1 MDDNTII
8 ELLKSGKQNK
18 AFLKL
23 YKNYP
28 QVEKLILSKGG
39 SKEDA
44 KDVFQEALIIFYE
57 KVCNTKFNLTSA
69 IGTYLYSVSRFLWKD
84 QHLKRKRKQSVIVDF
99 EFTSEE
105 AAEFQE
111 AIEREEKFKKIEQV
125 LTQIGEKCLQIL
137 TLFYY
142 NGLTMK
148 AIATKVGLKSEKIAK
163 NQKYK
168 CLERA
173 KLKVKAL

>member
-1 MDDNTII
+1 MDDQQII
-8 ELLKSGKQNK
+8 ELLKIGKHSK
-18 AFLKL
+18 AFSKL

-44 KDVFQEALIIFYE
+44 KDVFQDALIIFYE
-57 KVCNTKFNLTSA
+57 KVLNTDLKLTSA
-69 IGTYLYSVSRFLWKD
+69 IATYLYSVCRFLWKD
-84 QHLKRKRKQSVIVDF
+84 ELLKRKGKHTVDLSF
-99 EFTSEE
+99 DFSSEE
-105 AAEFQE
+105 ESEFIQ
-111 AIEREEKFKKIEQV
+111 AIEREEKFKQIESV

-137 TLFYY
+137 KLFYY
-142 NGLTMK
+142 DGLKMQV
-148 AIATKVGLKSEKIAK
+148 IASKIGLKSEKIAK

-173 KLKVKAL
+173 KLQVKTL

>member
-1 MDDNTII
+1 MDDIKII
-8 ELLKSGKQNK
+8 ELLKSGKQDK

-57 KVCNTKFNLTSA
+57 KVMGTDFKLTSA
-69 IGTYLYSVSRFLWKD
+69 IATYVYSVSRFIWKD
-84 QHLKRKRKQSVIVDF
+84 QLIKRKANHATEFSF

-105 AAEFQE
+105 ELEFQE
-111 AIEREEKFKKIEQV
+111 AIEKEEKFKQLEGV
-125 LTQIGEKCLQIL
+125 LTQIGEKCLQL
-137 TLFYY
+137 LKLFYY
-142 NGLTMK
+142 DGLKMK
-148 AIATKVGLKSEKIAK
+148 DIASKIGLKSEKVAK

-173 KLKVKAL
+173 KSKVSSL

>member
-1 MDDNTII
+1 MDDNKII
-8 ELLKSGKQNK
+8 ELLKVGKQDK
-18 AFLKL
+18 AFLTL

-57 KVCNTKFNLTSA
+57 KVRTTDFKLTAA

-84 QHLKRKRKQSVIVDF
+84 EFIKRKGQQKVDLFF

-105 AAEFQE
+105 ETELQK
-111 AIEREEKFKKIEQV
+111 AIEREAKFKQIESV
-125 LTQIGEKCLQIL
+125 LTQLGDKCLRL
-137 TLFYY
+137 LKLFYY
-142 NGLTMK
+142 EGLSMK
-148 AIATKVGLKSEKIAK
+148 IIASKVGLKSEKIAK

-173 KLKVKAL
+173 KLKVSEL

>member
-1 MDDNTII
+1 MDDNKII
-8 ELLKSGKQNK
+8 ELLKIGKENK

-44 KDVFQEALIIFYE
+44 KDVFQEALIIFYQ
-57 KVCNTKFNLTSA
+57 KVVNTDFKLTSA
-69 IGTYLYSVSRFLWKD
+69 ISTYLYSVCRFLWKD
-84 QHLKRKRKQSVIVDF
+84 ELIKRKGKQAVVVFF
-99 EFTSEE
+99 EFSSEE
-105 AAEFQE
+105 ESEFQQ
-111 AIEREEKFKKIEQV
+111 AIEREAKFKQIEHV
-125 LTQIGEKCLQIL
+125 LSQIGEKCLQIL
-137 TLFYY
+137 KLFYY
-142 NGLTMK
+142 DGLNMK
-148 AIATKVGLKSEKIAK
+148 TIASKVGLKSEKIAK

-173 KLKVKAL
+173 KLKMKAL

>member
-1 MDDNTII
+1 MDDIKII

-23 YKNYP
+23 YKNYA

-57 KVCNTKFNLTSA
+57 KVMHTDFKLTASIA
-69 IGTYLYSVSRFLWKD
+69 TYVYSVSRFIWKD
-84 QHLKRKRKQSVIVDF
+84 QLIKRKSDQTISLSFK
-99 EFTSEE
+99 FTSEE
-105 AAEFQE
+105 ETEFQK
-111 AIEREEKFKKIEQV
+111 AIEMEEQFKQLEGILLQLGK
-125 LTQIGEKCLQIL
+125 KCLQL
-137 TLFYY
+137 LKLFYY
-142 NGLTMK
+142 EGLKMK
-148 AIATKVGLKSEKIAK
+148 EIADKIGLKSEKVAK

-168 CLERA
+168 CIERA
-173 KLKVKAL
+173 KKKVSLQ

>member
-1 MDDNTII
+1 MDDSKII
-8 ELLKSGKQNK
+8 ELLKVGKQDK

-57 KVCNTKFNLTSA
+57 KVRGTDFKLTSS
-69 IGTYLYSVSRFLWKD
+69 IGTYLYSVCRFIWKNATN
-84 QHLKRKRKQSVIVDF
+84 KRNKTVSISI
-99 EFTSEE
+99 EFTSDEE
-105 AAEFQE
+105 AEFQE
-111 AIEREEKFKKIEQV
+111 AIEREEKFMQIESV
-125 LTQIGEKCLQIL
+125 LSQIGEKCLKL
-137 TLFYY
+137 LKLFYY
-142 NGLTMK
+142 DGLKMK
-148 AIATKVGLKSEKIAK
+148 EIATKVGLKSEKVAK

-173 KLKVKAL
+173 KSKIETL

>member
-1 MDDNTII
+1 
-8 ELLKSGKQNK
+8 
-18 AFLKL
+18 
-23 YKNYP
+23 
-28 QVEKLILSKGG
+28 LILSKGG

-57 KVCNTKFNLTSA
+57 KVMSTDFKLTSA
-69 IGTYLYSVSRFLWKD
+69 IATYVYSVSRFIWKD
-84 QHLKRKRKQSVIVDF
+84 QLIKRKGNQTLELSF

-105 AAEFQE
+105 ESEFQK
-111 AIEREEKFKKIEQV
+111 AIEREEKFKQLEGV

-137 TLFYY
+137 KLFYY
-142 NGLTMK
+142 DGLKMK
-148 AIATKVGLKSEKIAK
+148 AIALKVGLKSEKIAK

-173 KLKVKAL
+173 KLKVSSL